1 MSLSRTTLWRN
12 DALIYGRVSRLL
24 HWTMAGLILGQIPLG
39 LYLLRMTPGLANL
52 WLFGLHKVLASPSS
66 VSSWSV

>member
-1 MSLSRTTLWRN
+1 
-12 DALIYGRVSRLL
+12 
-24 HWTMAGLILGQIPLG
+24 MAGLILGQIPLG